1 MTSSLPFKAFAI
13 GAALGLVLA
22 VAPSC
27 GSSAGTCGPD
37 NCSSGCCSNNV
48 CLSGNIAAQCGKGG
62 AQCTSCAAGQ
72 SCATGSCGSTFTGG
86 GQGGGGNTGGGSG
99 GGGGS
104 STCSPSN
111 CQTGCCF
118 RNSCFTGRAIDACG
132 TMGIECKVCP
142 DNNVCTTGACEA
154 RPDAGS
160 TVTDSGVTVNDSGV
174 TVTDSG
180 TTVTDSGVTTTDSGT
195 TVTDS
200 GTTVNDAGVRDS
212 GMGSVDAGPFDAGTF
227 GGDGGMCHPNV
238 VLSQV
243 YFTSGYSDGINADFV
258 ELHNRSSIDVNL
270 NGWSIQMATN
280 NNSSWAVV
288 ALTGTLPA
296 YGWYLV
302 QGKVGS
308 NGTALVAPY
317 LVGGDGL
324 DLGTSNSGT
333 KIALVSS
340 TTALTTACPV
350 GGATV
355 VDFMAYGDFAS
366 CWEGAPSN
374 SRTLGIFSPHGDS
387 YKRNNEGCQDQ
398 NLTATDWAE
407 ATAVPRTASTQGNI
421 CGCQ

>member
-1 MTSSLPFKAFAI
+1 MTSSLPFKAFSI

-27 GSSAGTCGPD
+27 GSSTGTCGPD
-37 NCSSGCCSNNV
+37 NCASGCCSNNI
-48 CLSGNIAAQCGKGG
+48 CLSGNISAQCGKGG
-62 AQCTSCAAGQ
+62 AQCTTCAVGQ

-86 GQGGGGNTGGGSG
+86 GQGGGGSTGGGSG

-104 STCSPSN
+104 MACNPSN

-118 RNSCFTGRAIDACG
+118 RGLCFTGRAVDACG
-132 TMGIECKVCP
+132 TMGVECKPCP
-142 DNNVCTTGACEA
+142 ADNVCTTGACEA
-154 RPDAGS
+154 RPDAG
-160 TVTDSGVTVNDSGV
+160 TMVADSGITENDSGI
-174 TVTDSG
+174 
-180 TTVTDSGVTTTDSGT
+180 TDSGT

-200 GTTVNDAGVRDS
+200 GTTVADSGVRDS
-212 GMGSVDAGPFDAGTF
+212 GTTVTDSGVRDAGVGAVDAGPVDAGTF
-227 GGDGGMCHPNV
+227 GGDGGMCRPNV

-243 YFTSGYSDGINADFV
+243 YFTSGYSDGYNADFI

-270 NGWSIQMATN
+270 TGWSIQKATN

-308 NGTALVAPY
+308 SGNALVPPF

-340 TTALTTACPV
+340 TAALSSACPV

-355 VDFMAYGDFAS
+355 VDFMGYGDFAS
-366 CWEGAPSN
+366 CWEGGSN
-374 SRTLGIFSPHGDS
+374 SQPLGIFNPHTDA

-407 ATAVPRTASTQGNI
+407 QTATPRTTSTQGNI